1 MSLVWR
7 NIKQRQEYILS
18 LIKAGKIICC
28 FDCETTGLKE
38 EDKIIQFSASRYKI
52 NDDLNIKKIDLM
64 NVYINPQEKLTEKII
79 EITGITDEMLR
90 YAPYEEEIC
99 NKIFSYIN
107 DSDIWIGYN
116 VKFDIEKIFTMAKRQ
131 NKEIEKKYTIDVL
144 EMARDFCD
152 QNIMPD
158 YKLGTVTEY
167 LFPEET
173 FNFHD
178 AHEDIKATMLVFDE
192 LLRSYR
198 TIDTK
203 ISKVPVH
210 LEKASLFINPKQK
223 SQQRV
228 RLHIAGDY
236 DIGAIYYDIVK
247 KVWSCKT
254 NTSSKRLFN
263 SCDMEDLEKQFM
275 NMYGYRFGYNSVDEV
290 AKSWIK
296 FKREANKK
304 ETVNN

>member
-107 DSDIWIGYN
+107 DS
-116 VKFDIEKIFTMAKRQ
+116 
-131 NKEIEKKYTIDVL
+131 
-144 EMARDFCD
+144 
-152 QNIMPD
+152 P
-158 YKLGTVTEY
+158 
-167 LFPEET
+167 
-173 FNFHD
+173 FH
-178 AHEDIKATMLVFDE
+178 
-192 LLRSYR
+192 Y
-198 TIDTK
+198 
-203 ISKVPVH
+203 
-210 LEKASLFINPKQK
+210 
-223 SQQRV
+223 
-228 RLHIAGDY
+228 
-236 DIGAIYYDIVK
+236 
-247 KVWSCKT
+247 
-254 NTSSKRLFN
+254 
-263 SCDMEDLEKQFM
+263 
-275 NMYGYRFGYNSVDEV
+275 
-290 AKSWIK
+290 
-296 FKREANKK
+296 
-304 ETVNN
+304 